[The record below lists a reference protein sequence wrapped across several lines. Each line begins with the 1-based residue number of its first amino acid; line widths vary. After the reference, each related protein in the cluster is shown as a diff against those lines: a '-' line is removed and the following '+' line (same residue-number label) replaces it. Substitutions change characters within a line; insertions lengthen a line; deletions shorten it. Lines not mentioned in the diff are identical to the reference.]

1 MKKALADCSECRL
14 RRALTWHHFLSIE
27 LYSFSSFHKIKVNT
41 KSKNNINYHYPDN
54 FSMLETKLS

>member
-1 MKKALADCSECRL
+1 MQTEESIDFA
-14 RRALTWHHFLSIE
+14 WHHFLSIE

-54 FSMLETKLS
+54 FSMLETEVVIAE